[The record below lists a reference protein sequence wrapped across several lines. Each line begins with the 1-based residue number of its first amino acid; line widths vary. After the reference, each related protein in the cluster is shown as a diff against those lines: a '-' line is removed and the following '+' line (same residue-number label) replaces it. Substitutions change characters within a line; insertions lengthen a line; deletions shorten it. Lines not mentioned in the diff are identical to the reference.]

1 MINSRETVEIAL
13 ALIAAWEKCDLSAAA
28 HLLADD
34 FTLTGPAPVPLGK
47 QEFLG
52 FQAIHNEAFADWQF
66 NPRAIAVDGQSVELA
81 YQITATHTGA
91 YDVAKLGIPI
101 QPVAPTG
108 RSRAWPAERM
118 AFTVSEG
125 KVAKLDV
132 PNTPGA
138 GVAGTL
144 EWLQVE
150 LPAAMA

>member
-1 MINSRETVEIAL
+1 MINSRETVETAL
-13 ALIAAWEKCDLSAAA
+13 ALIAAWEQRDLNAAA

-34 FTLTGPAPVPLGK
+34 FVLTGPAPVPLGK